1 MVQKYSFDGIRI
13 DAMAHVPKD
22 FWGEFSEEARVF
34 QIGEVL
40 KEDPLFV
47 APY

>member
-1 MVQKYSFDGIRI
+1 
-13 DAMAHVPKD
+13 MAHVPKD
-22 FWGEFSEEARVF
+22 FWGEFAKESGVF

-40 KEDPLFV
+40 KEDPYFV